1 MQPMY
6 PSSTA
11 TANAEQSNDR
21 RRHVRQRVRSLVY
34 VKLGRDNGGIVL
46 DVSEGGFVVQ
56 AANILT
62 DEALAQVHFQVPQT
76 KNRIE
81 ISGQIVWVGESK
93 KEAGVKFL
101 DVPDDARV
109 QLKQWISSE
118 ASAAE
123 LQRWRAL
130 FSSAAGPASS
140 KPAAAGPTAPTP
152 KSAKP
157 SLAVEKQMQ
166 DLRAAPA
173 GLPPGAAADSKT
185 GKQTSPM
192 PAAAQP
198 RPNLPEPPSP
208 SAVIERQSQGPTR
221 AADTGAASGHPKASF
236 TDSLLGVMISQAASD
251 SQLRHKWQRAL
262 ALAGRQL
269 PTIPAAH
276 NPKSISGIPDPASP
290 SAVVEGKGQD
300 FKAIPAEPTSGRTIA
315 SGVDQQASSVPTA
328 SESTVQIPE
337 PARPSPP
344 VKTEMQESAAVAGAD
359 APVSQLEKP
368 LTPSLPATTTSFE
381 WGASQPQPRGR
392 IALALK
398 DERVQ
403 LRAWWALAGLCGL
416 LAVVS
421 LSLRNSSTHQDVAST
436 SSAAAAKGSPAEE
449 VEASEPLVA
458 TPVDAARVAR
468 RESRERLALS
478 SASRKPRASKS
489 KFPAAALSRPTSPRR
504 ALMNDGLDN
513 ESASVL
519 ATTSSDA
526 NTGSLPIAGLASSAP
541 LPAPPTSTLPQPTPE
556 KLLAPSYLLYRVEPT
571 YPRGAEERHI
581 EGTVRMRALIG
592 KDGRVRKVELVSGPP
607 LLVEAAMNA
616 ARDWRY
622 IPAVLNGQ
630 SVESEEDISIDFR
643 LSR

>member
-11 TANAEQSNDR
+11 TANAEHSNDR
-21 RRHVRQRVRSLVY
+21 RRYVRQRVRSLVY

-46 DVSEGGFVVQ
+46 DVSEGGLVVQ

-62 DEALAQVHFQVPQT
+62 GEALAQVHFQVPRT

-130 FSSAAGPASS
+130 FSGAIRPASGM
-140 KPAAAGPTAPTP
+140 PAAAGPTAPTP

-157 SLAVEKQMQ
+157 SPAVEKQMQ
-166 DLRAAPA
+166 DLRAASA

-198 RPNLPEPPSP
+198 GPNLPEPPSP
-208 SAVIERQSQGPTR
+208 SAVIERQSQSPTP
-221 AADTGAASGHPKASF
+221 AAGTGAASGHPKSSF

-262 ALAGRQL
+262 SLAARQL
-269 PTIPAAH
+269 PTIPAAP
-276 NPKSISGIPDPASP
+276 NPISAIPEPASP

-300 FKAIPAEPTSGRTIA
+300 FKAIPAEPAGGRTIA

-328 SESTVQIPE
+328 SELTIHIPE
-337 PARPSPP
+337 PATPSP
-344 VKTEMQESAAVAGAD
+344 VMKTEVQESAAVAGAG

-403 LRAWWALAGLCGL
+403 LRAWWALAALCGL

-421 LSLRNSSTHQDVAST
+421 LILRNSSTHQDVASP

-458 TPVDAARVAR
+458 TPIDAAPVAR
-468 RESRERLALS
+468 RESPERLALRA
-478 SASRKPRASKS
+478 ASRKPRASKP
-489 KFPAAALSRPTSPRR
+489 KFPVAALSRPTSPRR

-513 ESASVL
+513 ESASVP
-519 ATTSSDA
+519 ATSSSDA

-541 LPAPPTSTLPQPTPE
+541 LPAPPASTLPQPQPE

-571 YPRGAEERHI
+571 YPREAEERHI
-581 EGTVRMRALIG
+581 EGAVRMRALIG
-592 KDGRVRKVELVSGPP
+592 KDGRVLKVELVSGPP

-622 IPAVLNGQ
+622 IPAILNGQ
-630 SVESEEDISIDFR
+630 PVETKEDISIDFR
-643 LSR
+643 LPR